1 MSRNRNRKKNKNTH
15 SANSAQNNAISR
27 TQAEGILLAA
37 MDGYSNAAAFLG
49 EDSPLMAAGT
59 FLRSGLTS
67 NTEQLTTAYRE
78 FWLATRI
85 IDTPA
90 QFGREL
96 PLLLNSGEYG
106 LLAAFEF
113 LEFGVLR
120 LNGSNLQFIE
130 RASAL
135 LAVARDKRDSGTLVQ
150 QTDNGLH
157 LLLAQTKATTDNG

>member
-1 MSRNRNRKKNKNTH
+1 MQARLTCLVGTRLAVRFVGQIDILKFH
-15 SANSAQNNAISR
+15 AI
-27 TQAEGILLAA
+27 LA
-37 MDGYSNAAAFLG
+37 L
-49 EDSPLMAAGT
+49 
-59 FLRSGLTS
+59 
-67 NTEQLTTAYRE
+67 
-78 FWLATRI
+78 

-120 LNGSNLQFIE
+120 LNGSNLQFVE
-130 RASAL
+130 RAGAL
-135 LAVARDKRDSGTLVQ
+135 LAVTRDKRDSGTLVQ

>member
-1 MSRNRNRKKNKNTH
+1 MLEQQVSQRLQARLTRLIGTRLAVRFVGQIDILKFH
-15 SANSAQNNAISR
+15 AI
-27 TQAEGILLAA
+27 LA
-37 MDGYSNAAAFLG
+37 L
-49 EDSPLMAAGT
+49 
-59 FLRSGLTS
+59 
-67 NTEQLTTAYRE
+67 
-78 FWLATRI
+78 